1 MFALPWLVW
10 GSAIAQANGLIS
22 WRLPQ
27 GIALWVLTPS
37 IVLAAL
43 LIGGAPA
50 LRDLGSRLIRWRVPL
65 RVYVLAPAIA
75 IVIAAVVVGIAAVT
89 GHPPQLGVTMTLP
102 AALIYLLYGT
112 GLFLLTEEAGWR
124 GLLLPRFQ
132 SRWTPLT
139 SSLLLGII
147 WRLWHLPLLNV
158 PGEHHNGLPC
168 PVSSARPRHQRP
180 DHRAGQR
187 RRRQRPHR
195 RDLPRSVRRL
205 VLLHRR
211 GGRRPCPALDHRRRH
226 LGCRDRGG
234 DRHPRAAV
242 PAAMRAP
249 ATTNTRRQDS
259 AVRAGPHHVTS
270 TSRSASRMTRPKHG

>member
-1 MFALPWLVW
+1 M

-43 LIGGAPA
+43 LIGAAPA

-75 IVIAAVVVGIAAVT
+75 IVIAAVVVGIAVVT

-158 PGEHHNGLPC
+158 PGEHHNGLPLPGSC
-168 PVSSARPRHQRP
+168 CSSSP
-180 DHRAGQR
+180 
-187 RRRQRPHR
+187 
-195 RDLPRSVRRL
+195 
-205 VLLHRR
+205 
-211 GGRRPCPALDHRRRH
+211 PA
-226 LGCRDRGG
+226 
-234 DRHPRAAV
+234 
-242 PAAMRAP
+242 
-249 ATTNTRRQDS
+249 S
-259 AVRAGPHHVTS
+259 
-270 TSRSASRMTRPKHG
+270 